1 VAIVSGVNQVLKIVV
16 PQLTK
21 LETHNTHVDFEKAV
35 FGKLALAYVLNT
47 ALLPMAVGL
56 LPMGITQAWYEE
68 GGLVSIMMTQ
78 MVTAGVGFSFFQLLQ
93 PESLFR
99 RKVLGRSA
107 IGQPSLDRLFAPP
120 KILFAEIHAS
130 TIKALAI
137 GLIYAPLWPPAFGL
151 TAVLLLFSFC
161 CYRLALRFWYARP
174 PPLDETLM
182 DRMRYA
188 LLFLLMVHVLVVHVV
203 SRAASA
209 SREYD
214 NSRLAVM
221 LSACLVGLLF
231 ITRGERI
238 EVTNGVPYDRV
249 DSVFVGTTIER
260 YECPAAQV
268 ARRLRKLEYGVIG
281 ALKAEQSAARA
292 EEIRKNKKALQPV
305 RKGVKLTVCRNRP
318 AQQASTTSAAGRARV
333 APDVAASR

>member
-1 VAIVSGVNQVLKIVV
+1 
-16 PQLTK
+16 
-21 LETHNTHVDFEKAV
+21 
-35 FGKLALAYVLNT
+35 
-47 ALLPMAVGL
+47 
-56 LPMGITQAWYEE
+56 
-68 GGLVSIMMTQ
+68 
-78 MVTAGVGFSFFQLLQ
+78 
-93 PESLFR
+93 
-99 RKVLGRSA
+99 
-107 IGQPSLDRLFAPP
+107 
-120 KILFAEIHAS
+120 
-130 TIKALAI
+130 
-137 GLIYAPLWPPAFGL
+137 
-151 TAVLLLFSFC
+151 
-161 CYRLALRFWYARP
+161 
-174 PPLDETLM
+174 
-182 DRMRYA
+182 
-188 LLFLLMVHVLVVHVV
+188 
-203 SRAASA
+203 
-209 SREYD
+209 
-214 NSRLAVM
+214 M